1 MRARERRVGA
11 GTSVTGEGLRSRL
24 LRGPGSH
31 SMKARLTR
39 VVGQAAGLAVKAEP
53 PLPPGLDAATHLHQ
67 GPAAAAPRHL
77 EVRTAFGVVAPA
89 FQVLPEIQDPGAR
102 TAVWGHGCGR
112 GLGERDG
119 AADYMGSGRGPAAWG
134 PQGSRSWQ
142 LTQKACPSLQRIIV
156 TMMTMIMNLTA
167 TFIDCKT
174 AQALPAS
181 TP

>member
-1 MRARERRVGA
+1 
-11 GTSVTGEGLRSRL
+11 
-24 LRGPGSH
+24 
-31 SMKARLTR
+31 MKARLTR

-112 GLGERDG
+112 GRDG
-119 AADYMGSGRGPAAWG
+119 RNGGA
-134 PQGSRSWQ
+134 
-142 LTQKACPSLQRIIV
+142 
-156 TMMTMIMNLTA
+156 
-167 TFIDCKT
+167 
-174 AQALPAS
+174 
-181 TP
+181 